1 MKERLM
7 MNKCRKNKHGQQ
19 GQNYRLSYVEEKVTK
34 SKEKKKLKANRKKKL
49 KARQQ
54 GYSRMKSKEERPE
67 SSAEINE
74 LTS

>member
-1 MKERLM
+1 M
-7 MNKCRKNKHGQQ
+7 MNKCRKNKKRQQ

-34 SKEKKKLKANRKKKL
+34 SKEKEKKTQSKWEKKKL

-67 SSAEINE
+67 NSAEINE

>member
-7 MNKCRKNKHGQQ
+7 MNKCRKNKQGQQ

-34 SKEKKKLKANRKKKL
+34 SKEKKTSKQIEKN

-54 GYSRMKSKEERPE
+54 GYSRMKSKEQRPE